1 MKLNKIYI
9 ENFLSIEKAEID
21 FDEFGAI
28 THVIGQNQDTSPTT
42 SNGAGKSSIIEAVV
56 FALFGK
62 TLRKTNEKSITN
74 YYTKGKCVVRLVVND
89 NVVIERTKKPPRLTL
104 EIDGENYTQDSISET
119 QKYMENTLNT
129 NYSIFTASMVFGQAN
144 SMNFLTATPEEK
156 RAIIQSFLSVGDLF
170 RNRAAIRSL
179 KSQALSAK
187 KVAEALMNSAQVDV
201 NAMKGKL
208 QTIQKNRRR
217 AADLLSADTK
227 KFISKYTVPEI
238 AALESERHDL
248 EHEIGKKQHQKMM
261 HERGIAWR
269 KQQLEGDPPKCEKC
283 DWISQ
288 HQWDQREE
296 IKAELQK
303 DLSEVKR
310 YEKEIKA
317 LNKKIDEI
325 IIPISA
331 HDLETVEN
339 YKDSLRS
346 EEFYKDRIKSKK
358 EDVEKH
364 GEEVL
369 RHQKQYDIMKFW
381 ENAFSETGIIKY
393 IIRNILEFFNERCNF
408 YMFSLSQGRFSIK
421 FDDSLAEEIFNEGE
435 PCFFDSMSGG
445 EKKRIS
451 LAVMLAL
458 NDLLLLTGKERS
470 NIVFFDEVADTLDPQ
485 GVNCLFEV
493 LEELSQ
499 EKKIFII
506 THNDEFV
513 SLLQNEAENFIV
525 KKKNKITTFHK

>member
-9 ENFLSIEKAEID
+9 ENFLSIKQAEID
-21 FDEFGAI
+21 FNEFGNI
-28 THVIGQNQDTSPTT
+28 THVIGENQDTSPTT

-74 YYTKGKCVVRLVVND
+74 YHTKGKCVVRLTVND
-89 NVVIERTKKPPRLTL
+89 NVIIERTKKPPRLTL
-104 EIDGENYTQDSISET
+104 EIAGETYTQDSISET

-129 NYSIFTASMVFGQAN
+129 NHSIFTASMVFGQAN
-144 SMNFLTATPEEK
+144 TMDFLTATAEEK

-187 KVAEALMNSAQVDV
+187 KVAEALMNSAQMDV
-201 NAMKGKL
+201 NQMSSKL
-208 QTIQKNRRR
+208 KAVQKNRRR
-217 AADLLSADTK
+217 AADLLSGDTK
-227 KFISKYTVPEI
+227 KFIAKYTVPEI
-238 AALESERHDL
+238 AALESQRSDIERSIMEK
-248 EHEIGKKQHQKMM
+248 EHGLQMSKMSIS
-261 HERGIAWR
+261 EYKRR
-269 KQQLEGDPPKCEKC
+269 VKNDPFKCEKC

-288 HQWDQREE
+288 DQWDLKEE
-296 IKAELQK
+296 DKKELEKWIKSAKRIEGELK
-303 DLSEVKR
+303 VLT
-310 YEKEIKA
+310 KEID
-317 LNKKIDEI
+317 KIR
-325 IIPISA
+325 IPISA

-339 YKDSLRS
+339 YKDSLRD

-358 EDVEKH
+358 ESVDAH
-364 GEEVL
+364 GQEVL

-381 ENAFSETGIIKY
+381 ETAFSEAGIIKY

-421 FDDSLAEEIFNEGE
+421 FDDSLEEEIFNDGE

-445 EKKRIS
+445 EKKRVS

-470 NIVFFDEVADTLDPQ
+470 NIVFFDEVADTLDAQ
-485 GVNCLFEV
+485 GVVSLFEV
-493 LEELSQ
+493 LKELSQ
-499 EKKIFII
+499 EKKVFII

-525 KKKNKITTFHK
+525 KKKNKITTFHR

>member
-1 MKLNKIYI
+1 VK
-9 ENFLSIEKAEID
+9 
-21 FDEFGAI
+21 
-28 THVIGQNQDTSPTT
+28 
-42 SNGAGKSSIIEAVV
+42 
-56 FALFGK
+56 
-62 TLRKTNEKSITN
+62 
-74 YYTKGKCVVRLVVND
+74 LVVND

-104 EIDGENYTQDSISET
+104 EIDGKNYTQDSIAET
-119 QKYMENTLNT
+119 QKYLETTLNT
-129 NYSIFTASMVFGQAN
+129 NYSVFTASMVFGQAN
-144 SMNFLTATPEEK
+144 TMNFLTATAEEK

-170 RNRAAIRSL
+170 RNRATIRSV
-179 KSQALSAK
+179 KSRSLSAK
-187 KVAEALMNSAQVDV
+187 KVAEALMNSSQQDV

-248 EHEIGKKQHQKMM
+248 EREISQKQHQKMM
-261 HERGIAWR
+261 HERSIAWR
-269 KQQLEGDPPKCEKC
+269 KQQLEDDPPKCEKC

-296 IKAELQK
+296 LKAELEK

-317 LNKKIDEI
+317 LNKKVDSIR
-325 IIPISA
+325 IPISA

-346 EEFYKDRIKSKK
+346 EEFYKKQITVKKK
-358 EDVEKH
+358 EVDLH

-381 ENAFSETGIIKY
+381 ETAFSEAGLIKY
-393 IIRNILEFFNERCNF
+393 IIRNILDFFNERSNF
-408 YMFSLSQGRFSIK
+408 YMFALSKGRFSVE
-421 FDDSLAEEIFNEGE
+421 FDDSLEETIYNEKE
-435 PCFFDSMSGG
+435 PCHFDSLSGG
-445 EKKRIS
+445 EKKRVS

-470 NIVFFDEVADTLDPQ
+470 NIIFFDEVADTLDAQ
-485 GVNCLFEV
+485 GVNDLFEV
-493 LEELSQ
+493 MKELSV
-499 EKKIFII
+499 EKKVFII
-506 THNDEFV
+506 THNEEFI
-513 SLLQNEAENFIV
+513 SLLQNEAKSFYV
-525 KKKNKITTFHK
+525 NKQKRITTFHK